1 MALSRAGTVPRECL
15 SLGRKEGSAFLAEGK
30 AKSTVLG
37 AARVVMAK
45 RRRPLQVLH
54 SMDSRL
60 WSFMAMGCRW
70 LQISGLVG
78 SGR

>member
-1 MALSRAGTVPRECL
+1 MRECL

-30 AKSTVLG
+30 AEAAGLG
-37 AARVVMAK
+37 AARVLMA
-45 RRRPLQVLH
+45 RQRRPLRILH

-60 WSFMAMGCRW
+60 WSLMAMGCRW

-78 SGR
+78 FGR